1 MMDLSGPEAAN
12 KPKCPNTCAKTN
24 DKKGRGLDQN
34 RKSDLVDH
42 KNAMSMTQV
51 EAHVD
56 FVKKRGE

>member
-1 MMDLSGPEAAN
+1 MIDLNSAEVST
-12 KPKCPNTCAKTN
+12 KPRCPNTCAKTN
-24 DKKGRGLDQN
+24 DKKSRALEHN